1 MNVSFGGSGEMNV
14 SKEEFVKKI
23 QAMMDA
29 QNAKK
34 AEAAKKADAEYRAYV
49 AARQIRYL
57 RYKKTGHYR

>member
-1 MNVSFGGSGEMNV
+1 MNV

-23 QAMMDA
+23 QAMMDT

-34 AEAAKKADAEYRAYV
+34 AEAAKIADAEYRAYV